1 MTISPLNIALIYDDK
16 SSWHSIGLLPSESD
30 HSIKGI
36 IVSLEALGHHVI
48 RIDGLK
54 ALVSHLANGNHT
66 SWDLA
71 LNIAEGMFGLA
82 REAQVPSLLEAYEV
96 PFTFSDAATTS
107 LCLDKG
113 RTKVR
118 KFSLCHILMVF
129 ESEMLIF
136 RL

>member
-1 MTISPLNIALIYDDK
+1 MTSSPLNIALIYDDK
-16 SSWHSIGLLPSESD
+16 SSWDSMGLVPNESD

-36 IVSLEALGHHVI
+36 TATLEALGHSVI
-48 RIDGLK
+48 CIDGLK
-54 ALVSHLANGNHT
+54 ALVSHLAKGNHT

-82 REAQVPSLLEAYEV
+82 REAQVPCILEAYEV

-118 KFSLCHILMVF
+118 KFSCATY
-129 ESEMLIF
+129 
-136 RL
+136 

>member
-1 MTISPLNIALIYDDK
+1 MTTSPLSTGLIYDDR
-16 SSWHSIGLLPSESD
+16 SSWHSIGLLPNESD

-36 IVSLEALGHHVI
+36 TVSLEALGHHVVC
-48 RIDGLK
+48 IDGVK

-82 REAQVPSLLEAYEV
+82 QEAQVPRMLEAYEI
-96 PFTFSDAATTS
+96 PFTFSNAATTS

-118 KFSLCHILMVF
+118 NISRATYL
-129 ESEMLIF
+129 
-136 RL
+136 

>member
-1 MTISPLNIALIYDDK
+1 MTSSPLIIALIYDDK
-16 SSWHSIGLLPSESD
+16 SSWHSIGLVPNESD

-36 IVSLEALGHHVI
+36 TATLEALGHHVVC
-48 RIDGLK
+48 IDGLK
-54 ALVSHLANGNHT
+54 SLVSHIANGNHI
-66 SWDLA
+66 SWDLV

-82 REAQVPSLLEAYEV
+82 REAQVPCILEAYEI

-118 KFSLCHILMVF
+118 KSSCVTYL
-129 ESEMLIF
+129 
-136 RL
+136 

>member
-1 MTISPLNIALIYDDK
+1 MTSSPLNIALIYDDK
-16 SSWHSIGLLPSESD
+16 SSWHSCGLLPSESD
-30 HSIKGI
+30 HSTKGI
-36 IVSLEALGHHVI
+36 TATLEALGHHVVC
-48 RIDGLK
+48 IDGLK
-54 ALVSHLANGNHT
+54 ALVSHLANGDHS

-82 REAQVPSLLEAYEV
+82 REAQVPCILEAYEV

-118 KFSLCHILMVF
+118 KSSGVT
-129 ESEMLIF
+129 
-136 RL
+136 

>member
-1 MTISPLNIALIYDDK
+1 MTSSPLCIALIYDDK
-16 SSWHSIGLLPSESD
+16 SSWHSLGLRPNESD
-30 HSIKGI
+30 HSIEGI
-36 IVSLEALGHHVI
+36 TATLEALGHSVI
-48 RIDGLK
+48 CIDGLK

-71 LNIAEGMFGLA
+71 INIAEGMFGLA
-82 REAQVPSLLEAYEV
+82 REAQVPCILEAYEI

-118 KFSLCHILMVF
+118 KVSCATHL
-129 ESEMLIF
+129 
-136 RL
+136 